1 VTLSRPRVRGLLDQF
16 DLAPSRALGQN
27 FVTDPNTVRKI
38 VADAGVAPGQR
49 VLEVGPGLGSLTL
62 ALVEHGC
69 SVVAVELDRHLL
81 APLTEVL
88 TEAGAVVDLVHGD
101 ALTIALSELGEPG
114 PTAMV
119 ANLPY
124 NVAVPIVLRMAE
136 ELSSLTTITAMVQR
150 EVAERLA
157 ATPGSKTYGAP
168 SLAVAW
174 WGSAKI
180 VSRVPA
186 AVFMPKPR
194 VDSAVVRIDRHET
207 EPAWHE
213 GLERSWFEQVVRAA
227 FAQRR
232 KMLRSSLR
240 GIADAACFERA
251 GLSGDERAE
260 QLDAPSFARLARSAK
275 QS

>member
-1 VTLSRPRVRGLLDQF
+1 
-16 DLAPSRALGQN
+16 
-27 FVTDPNTVRKI
+27 
-38 VADAGVAPGQR
+38 
-49 VLEVGPGLGSLTL
+49 
-62 ALVEHGC
+62 
-69 SVVAVELDRHLL
+69 
-81 APLTEVL
+81 
-88 TEAGAVVDLVHGD
+88 
-101 ALTIALSELGEPG
+101 
-114 PTAMV
+114 MV

-136 ELSSLTTITAMVQR
+136 ELRSLTTITAMVQR

-213 GLERSWFEQVVRAA
+213 GLERSWFGQVVRAA